1 MRPLCQPV
9 CNPAIVEFPCNVNQL
24 FTSTCANVAGDLDR
38 GITMD
43 GTEDLFLQQPPTA
56 RRPLLGLTV
65 LVVEDSRFA
74 SEAIRLLCLRS
85 GARIRRA
92 DNLTHAARHL
102 RIYRPCVMI
111 VDVGLPDGSGL
122 KLISEMAAATPRID
136 VILGTSGDDARAK
149 DVIAHGADGFLAKP
163 VLSLSAFQDAILAH
177 LPAGRQPPGP
187 RLISDEMV
195 EPDMIAFHDDLS
207 HVAQVLDGGQEL
219 AAIDYITQFLG
230 GVARSVADPDLGKA
244 VRDLAQRR
252 SNGEPLKPQIA
263 QLAALVQARLASAD
277 FM

>member
-1 MRPLCQPV
+1 MNSIEELSLHQP
-9 CNPAIVEFPCNVNQL
+9 A
-24 FTSTCANVAGDLDR
+24 
-38 GITMD
+38 
-43 GTEDLFLQQPPTA
+43 TA

-74 SEAIRLLCLRS
+74 SEAIRLLSLRS

-92 DNLTHAARHL
+92 DSLSHAERHL

-122 KLISEMAAATPRID
+122 KLIRDMANAVPRID
-136 VILGTSGDDARAK
+136 VILGTSGDDAFETE
-149 DVIAHGADGFLAKP
+149 VLSGGADGFLSKP
-163 VLSLSAFQDAILAH
+163 ILSLSLFQDSILSQ
-177 LPAGRQPPGP
+177 LPADRQPPGP
-187 RLISDEMV
+187 RVASNELV
-195 EPDMIAFHDDLS
+195 RPDMIAFHDDLN
-207 HVAQVLDGGQEL
+207 HVVQVLDGGQEP
-219 AAIDYITQFLG
+219 AAIDYVTQFLG

-244 VRDLAQRR
+244 VDDLARKR

-263 QLAALVQARLASAD
+263 QLAAIVQARLANAE